1 MGQKITRILQ
11 KGTLCA
17 LDTMIFIY
25 FLERHP
31 IYYELLC
38 DFFTQIEKGNLRG
51 LISSL
56 VLAELLV
63 PLYRTDRSKEA
74 NSLAELIDNFP
85 NIEIVPLSSEIALE
99 AARLRAKYTIRTPDA
114 IHAATALKGKAQILL
129 TNDKHFLAL
138 TDEIQVILI
147 KDLLPSGK
155 KN

>member
-1 MGQKITRILQ
+1 M
-11 KGTLCA
+11 
-17 LDTMIFIY
+17 DTMIFIY

-31 IYYELLC
+31 VYYEFLC
-38 DFFTQIEKGNLRG
+38 DFFTQIERGDLRG

-56 VLAELLV
+56 VFTELLI

-74 NSLAELIDNFP
+74 KSLAELIANFP
-85 NIEIVPLSSEIALE
+85 NIEIFPLSLEIALE

-129 TNDKHFLAL
+129 TNDKHFLTL
-138 TDEIQVILI
+138 TDEIKVILI
-147 KDLLPSGK
+147 KDLLPSVR